1 MVKMT
6 FCKLCLLEKCYKV
19 TYKIAKRYFVWYT
32 IWYNFVLLIFHIYR
46 MKPLS
51 EPEALNRA
59 AAYCTTCERCV
70 SEVCAKLVVWGMDNA
85 QQQRIID
92 RLIKENFIC
101 EERFCRAFVND
112 KVRFN
117 RWGRRKISLAL
128 REKRVDEA
136 LAREALE
143 AINEEEYLSALMA
156 VVAAKRRELKG
167 KDDYLS
173 NQKIL
178 RYAASRGF
186 ETSLIMNVIK
196 FNPDEVDF

>member
-1 MVKMT
+1 
-6 FCKLCLLEKCYKV
+6 
-19 TYKIAKRYFVWYT
+19 
-32 IWYNFVLLIFHIYR
+32 

-92 RLIKENFIC
+92 RLIEENFIC

-128 REKRVDEA
+128 REKRVESVLVKEA
-136 LAREALE
+136 LD
-143 AINEEEYLSALMA
+143 AIDEEEYLSALMA
-156 VVAAKRRELKG
+156 VVAAKRKELKG

-173 NQKIL
+173 KQKIL

-186 ETSLIMNVIK
+186 ETSLIMNVIN

>member
-1 MVKMT
+1 
-6 FCKLCLLEKCYKV
+6 
-19 TYKIAKRYFVWYT
+19 
-32 IWYNFVLLIFHIYR
+32 

-70 SEVCAKLVVWGMDNA
+70 SEVCAKLVAWGMDSV
-85 QQQRIID
+85 QQRRIIE
-92 RLIKENFIC
+92 RLISEDFIN

-128 REKRVDEA
+128 REKRVEASLVKVALDAIDDEVYMAA
-136 LAREALE
+136 LV
-143 AINEEEYLSALMA
+143 A

-173 NQKIL
+173 KQKIL

-186 ETSLIMNVIK
+186 EPSLIMDVMN

>member
-1 MVKMT
+1 
-6 FCKLCLLEKCYKV
+6 
-19 TYKIAKRYFVWYT
+19 
-32 IWYNFVLLIFHIYR
+32 

-59 AAYCTTCERCV
+59 AAYCTTCERCT
-70 SEVCAKLVVWGMDNA
+70 SEVCAKLVAWGMDSV
-85 QQQRIID
+85 QQRRIIE
-92 RLIKENFIC
+92 RLISENFIC

-128 REKRVDEA
+128 REKRVEVSFVKAALDAIDDEEYMAA
-136 LAREALE
+136 LA
-143 AINEEEYLSALMA
+143 A

-173 NQKIL
+173 KQKIL

-186 ETSLIMNVIK
+186 ETSLIMDVIN

>member
-1 MVKMT
+1 
-6 FCKLCLLEKCYKV
+6 
-19 TYKIAKRYFVWYT
+19 
-32 IWYNFVLLIFHIYR
+32 

-70 SEVCAKLVVWGMDNA
+70 SEVSGKLVAWGMNVE

-92 RLIKENFIC
+92 RLICENFID
-101 EERFCRAFVND
+101 EARYCRAFVND

-117 RWGRRKISLAL
+117 RWGRNKILYAL
-128 REKRVDEA
+128 REKRVDETLIKA
-136 LAREALE
+136 AVGPIDNDEYMSAR
-143 AINEEEYLSALMA
+143 IA

-173 NQKIL
+173 KQKIL
-178 RYAASRGF
+178 RYAASRGY
-186 ETSLIMNVIK
+186 EPTLIMDTLK
-196 FNPDEVDF
+196 FNPDEVD

>member
-1 MVKMT
+1 
-6 FCKLCLLEKCYKV
+6 
-19 TYKIAKRYFVWYT
+19 
-32 IWYNFVLLIFHIYR
+32 

-70 SEVCAKLVVWGMDNA
+70 SEVCAKLVAWGVGDA
-85 QQQRIID
+85 QQQRIIE

-128 REKRVDEA
+128 REKRVEPALVKEA
-136 LAREALE
+136 LD
-143 AINEEEYLSALMA
+143 AIDEEEYMSALVA

-173 NQKIL
+173 KQKIL

-186 ETSLIMNVIK
+186 ETSLIMNAIN